1 MAEYGRASANLVQEH
16 YLHSSKWTFFNNAH
30 QLSNLDLKN
39 TSRGNTKIDRLIK
52 QLEKTSQTAKTRE
65 QEFYTDFGVKNN
77 IEWANKYLLR
87 GGANDSDRQKILDVI
102 NSPTMISL
110 LTTGGQDFEATQ
122 RGMIQ
127 YFKEQLNKSN
137 IPRDIVEYML
147 DKAIHT
153 NALDISQFFEEV
165 GFIGK
170 GETTI
175 KNKTYT
181 NKEIQKWL
189 FEGFKSSGKNFTPP
203 KKILTSVYSDYL
215 KKYQQQIEKVLTR
228 ERQRANSAIKYLRE
242 QLELKGLSKDK
253 ITTVVQ
259 VFEREINKN
268 LSKRKNNENRLVS
281 SANNLVT
288 GEVSEVGEVIAYI
301 DFDNPF
307 NYDAAGRVRSINSMV
322 TQLGRDLVDRAGN
335 KVKSKVDTI
344 WTGPS
349 TGKKYFMQNKNSNA
363 EIYRQFQ
370 LTNDFEKLLNYPS
383 FLTIQS
389 NVSLPYLM
397 EQFTNYHILS
407 EEDKDS
413 LIYLLINYNVLNKF
427 SAKNEST
434 IAKGVND
441 DNIPPA
447 VRTQA
452 AIDQYISQGLQY
464 FLSDLLPQEL
474 VKSSDDE
481 ITNRSNDFIIFMDR
495 FLIPKSTILDNLI
508 EFLNDYTQRALSIYT
523 TTSKGKFSNSDYE
536 SMVLEKIA
544 ARAEEEDGSG
554 RVEYDYHNANL
565 VQAGAEW
572 GQVAYD
578 EVKISRVNIKF
589 TINNLVAK
597 QLI

>member
-1 MAEYGRASANLVQEH
+1 MAEYGYASANLIKEH
-16 YLHSSKWTFFNNAH
+16 YLHSSKWTFFNNARAVG
-30 QLSNLDLKN
+30 NLDPKVA
-39 TSRGNTKIDRLIK
+39 TKGHTKIDRLIQ
-52 QLEKTSQTAKTRE
+52 QLEKTNQLAKSRE
-65 QEFYTDFGVKNN
+65 KEFYDDFKVSNN

-87 GGANDSDRQKILDVI
+87 TGATSDRAIILEVI

-110 LTTGGQDFEATQ
+110 LTTGGKDFEATQ

-127 YFKEQLNKSN
+127 YFKDQLNESN
-137 IPRDIVEYML
+137 IPKDIVEYML

-153 NALDISQFFEEV
+153 NALDISQFFKEL

-175 KNKTYT
+175 KNITYS
-181 NKEIQKWL
+181 NKQIQKWL
-189 FEGFKSSGKNFTPP
+189 FEGFKASGKNFTPP
-203 KKILTSVYSDYL
+203 KKILTSIYSDYL
-215 KKYQQQIEKVLTR
+215 KKYQQQIEKVLAR
-228 ERQRANSAIKYLRE
+228 ERQRANEAIKYLRE
-242 QLELKGLSKDK
+242 QLKLKGLSDNK
-253 ITTVVQ
+253 IDIVVK

-268 LSKRKNNENRLVS
+268 LTKRKNNENRLVS

-344 WTGPS
+344 WTGPT

-363 EIYRQFQ
+363 EIYREFQ

-389 NVSLPYLM
+389 NVSLTHLL
-397 EQFTNYHILS
+397 EQFTNYNILS

-413 LIYLLINYNVLNKF
+413 LIYLLINYNVLNQF
-427 SAKNEST
+427 SYDDTNK
-434 IAKGVND
+434 IAKGNND

-447 VRTQA
+447 IRTQA
-452 AIDQYISQGLQY
+452 AIDQFISQGLQY
-464 FLSDLLPQEL
+464 FLSDLLPAEQIKENGDIA
-474 VKSSDDE
+474 K
-481 ITNRSNDFIIFMDR
+481 RSNDFIIFMDR
-495 FLIPKSTILDNLI
+495 FLLPKSTIIDNLI
-508 EFLNDYTQRALSIYT
+508 EFLNDYKKRVLSVYT
-523 TTSKGKFSNSDYE
+523 TSSKGKFSKGDYQ
-536 SMVLEKIA
+536 SMVMEKLS
-544 ARAEEEDGSG
+544 ARAEEEMSG
-554 RVEYDYHNANL
+554 EQIQYDYHNENL

-578 EVKISRVNIKF
+578 EIQISKVNIKF
-589 TINNLVAK
+589 NINNLIAK